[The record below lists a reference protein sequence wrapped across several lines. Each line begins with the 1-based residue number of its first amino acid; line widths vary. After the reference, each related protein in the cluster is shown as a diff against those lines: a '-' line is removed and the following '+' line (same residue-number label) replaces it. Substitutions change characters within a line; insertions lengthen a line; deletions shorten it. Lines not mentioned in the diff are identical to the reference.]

1 MGDEVGGL
9 STWLGLIASP
19 PLILST
25 ESVVVMERK
34 VLKLVLPP
42 LGGSSSRDGYLV
54 CSCLLVFLSDLL
66 RSLRALYLER

>member
-25 ESVVVMERK
+25 ESVVVVERK
-34 VLKLVLPP
+34 GMSTSTAASTEVYPLGLRGPGCNRHAHVLPFH
-42 LGGSSSRDGYLV
+42 DH
-54 CSCLLVFLSDLL
+54 D
-66 RSLRALYLER
+66 